1 MTRTNMVR
9 KNVRRVKALHV
20 LMTLIWPVAVVF
32 VVSEGSF
39 LHRTYQKVYT
49 PYYNPIG
56 IMLLLF
62 WLLYVYFMMVM
73 MRNYSLQMI
82 ATQECDFDAYLEC
95 VKYLERFQF
104 PGMRRSQR
112 INRTDAYLVMGDF
125 DAAYQ
130 NLMEMKPKYE
140 LCNNRARMMYDYFW
154 CRFYG

>member
-32 VVSEGSF
+32 VVSGGSF
-39 LHRTYQKVYT
+39 LHRTYQRVYT
-49 PYYNPIG
+49 PYYNPVG

-62 WLLYVYFMMVM
+62 WLLYAYFMMVM

-112 INRTDAYLVMGDF
+112 INRTDAYLV
-125 DAAYQ
+125 
-130 NLMEMKPKYE
+130 
-140 LCNNRARMMYDYFW
+140 
-154 CRFYG
+154 